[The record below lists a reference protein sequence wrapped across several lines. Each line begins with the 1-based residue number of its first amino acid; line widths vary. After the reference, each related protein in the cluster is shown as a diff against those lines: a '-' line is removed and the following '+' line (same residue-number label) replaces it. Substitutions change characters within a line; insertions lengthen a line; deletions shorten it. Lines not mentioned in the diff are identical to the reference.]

1 MNKGHYLDCIELLER
16 NSRKSSYVKNQ
27 AEDLRRLVDEHYQL
41 VEDHTKIIRSSK
53 ERTLVSRPQSNI
65 YKSKFARLRDTE
77 KRLTAVVGGNQ

>member
-41 VEDHTKIIRSSK
+41 IE
-53 ERTLVSRPQSNI
+53 
-65 YKSKFARLRDTE
+65 
-77 KRLTAVVGGNQ
+77 

>member
-41 VEDHTKIIRSSK
+41 IEQHEQLERAYFGQQTKIDHLNETIEKIRGY
-53 ERTLVSRPQSNI
+53 R
-65 YKSKFARLRDTE
+65 E
-77 KRLTAVVGGNQ
+77 KIDRRRRR

>member
-41 VEDHTKIIRSSK
+41 IEQHEQLERAYFGQQTTIRNLQETISNVRGHR
-53 ERTLVSRPQSNI
+53 ERKDR
-65 YKSKFARLRDTE
+65 RR
-77 KRLTAVVGGNQ
+77 RR

>member
-41 VEDHTKIIRSSK
+41 VEDYEALKSKCFGQQTKID
-53 ERTLVSRPQSNI
+53 
-65 YKSKFARLRDTE
+65 RLNETIE
-77 KRLTAVVGGNQ
+77 KMQGYREKIDRRRRR

>member
-41 VEDHTKIIRSSK
+41 IEQHEQLERAYFGQQTTIRNLQ
-53 ERTLVSRPQSNI
+53 ETISNI
-65 YKSKFARLRDTE
+65 RGYRERKDRD
-77 KRLTAVVGGNQ
+77 RRR

>member
-41 VEDHTKIIRSSK
+41 IEQHEQLERVYFGQQTTIRNLQ
-53 ERTLVSRPQSNI
+53 ETISNV
-65 YKSKFARLRDTE
+65 R
-77 KRLTAVVGGNQ
+77 

>member
-41 VEDHTKIIRSSK
+41 IEQHEQLERVYFGQQTTIRNLQ
-53 ERTLVSRPQSNI
+53 ETISNI
-65 YKSKFARLRDTE
+65 RGYRERKDRR
-77 KRLTAVVGGNQ
+77 RRR